1 MLDKRYDY
9 KTKEKQWQEYWQEK
23 GVYKFERESNKLIFS
38 IDTPP
43 PTVSGKIH
51 IGHIFSYSQAEFI
64 ARYKR
69 MMGYNV
75 FYPFGFD
82 DNGLP
87 TELLVE
93 KERGIK
99 AYTVS
104 REEFTSMCLET
115 TAKYEEEFRKLF
127 ISIGNSAD
135 WSLLYHTV
143 SPESQR
149 VSQKSF
155 LDLYKKNKVYYAQ
168 SPALWCTK
176 CQTAIAQ
183 SELESEERDSTFNYL
198 KFFIEGGDEYVEIA
212 TTRPEL
218 LCACDCVFVNPKDDK
233 RAYLI
238 GKKVKVPLYDLYV
251 PVLSDDKVE
260 LDKGTGVVMCCT
272 FGDQTDTQWY
282 KKYKLEL
289 KVAIDDFG
297 KMTALSGKYEGQKI
311 KEARLNIIEDLKSA
325 GLMIKQE
332 AIKHQVSVHE
342 RCGTE
347 MEIKLKNQWFIKTL
361 DEKQKWLELGDKI
374 DWHPTFMKSRYVDW
388 VENLMMD
395 WCISR
400 QKYFGVPFP
409 VWYCKDCGQI
419 IVADEKDLPVNPL
432 STMPKHPCPKCGS
445 HNFEPEKDIMDT
457 WATSSVTPQI
467 NTKWGTDEDLHKR
480 LMPMSL
486 RPNAHDIIRTWDFY
500 TIVKSFYNEGILP
513 WENIMISG
521 FIMASAGQKISKSKN
536 NAKSDPIALIDTYSA
551 DVVRYW
557 SATGSLGRDIL
568 FNEEKF
574 KIGARLVNKLYNAS
588 KFVWLFIENF
598 DAKGVDTSKLM
609 PIDKWIISKFS
620 EMQAK
625 YKDYFEKYEVG
636 LAMSELESFFWNF
649 CDNYIE
655 LVKVRLYN
663 EDKHTKDEINSGKYA
678 LYVVLLEMLKMF
690 GVYLPH
696 VTEEIYQNTYKGM
709 EGVQSVHN
717 MTFEELLPCDKEL
730 NNLGDE
736 VCEIVASAR
745 GYKTDNKISLKTPL
759 TKITIYSPN
768 IEFIKTCESDIK
780 DASGALDVEY
790 VLADKKPIT
799 IHGHLEEEK

>member
-1 MLDKRYDY
+1 MLENRYDY

-23 GVYKFERESNKLIFS
+23 GVYKFDRESNKPIFS

-64 ARYKR
+64 ARFKR

-93 KERGIK
+93 KERNLK

-115 TAKYEEEFRKLF
+115 TAKYEEEFKKLF

-198 KFFIEGGDEYVEIA
+198 KFFIEDSDEYVEIA

-238 GKKVKVPLYDLYV
+238 GKRVRVPLYDYYV
-251 PVLSDDKVE
+251 PVLCDDKVE

-289 KVAIDDFG
+289 KVAIDDYG
-297 KMTALSGKYEGQKI
+297 RMTALSGKYEGQKI
-311 KEARLNIIEDLKSA
+311 KEARANIIEDLKSA

-332 AIKHQVSVHE
+332 GIKHQVSVHE

-374 DWHPTFMKSRYVDW
+374 DWHPAFMKSRYVDW

-409 VWYCKDCGQI
+409 VWYCKDCGEI
-419 IVADEKDLPVNPL
+419 IVADEEDLPVNPL
-432 STMPKHPCPKCGS
+432 SIMPKHACHKCGS

-467 NTKWGTDEDLHKR
+467 NTKWGLDDDLHKK

-500 TIVKSFYNEGILP
+500 TIVKSFYNEDVLP
-513 WENIMISG
+513 WQNIMISG

-574 KIGARLVNKLYNAS
+574 KIGARLINKLYNAS
-588 KFVWLFIENF
+588 KFVWQFIENF
-598 DAKGVDTSKLM
+598 DKASVSIGDLM
-609 PIDKWIISKFS
+609 PIDRWIISKFS
-620 EMQAK
+620 EMQKK
-625 YKDYFEKYEVG
+625 YLDYFEKYEVG
-636 LAMSELESFFWNF
+636 LAMSEVESFFWNF

-663 EDKHTKDEINSGKYA
+663 ADKHSEREIASGKYA
-678 LYVVLLEMLKMF
+678 LYVILLEMLKMF
-690 GVYLPH
+690 GVYIPH
-696 VTEEIYQNTYKGM
+696 VTEEIYQNTYKAL
-709 EGVQSVHN
+709 EGVISIHS
-717 MTFEELLPCDKEL
+717 MTFDKDFTEEQGL
-730 NNLGDE
+730 NALGEE
-736 VCEIVASAR
+736 VCNIVSTVR
-745 GYKTDNKISLKTPL
+745 GYKTDNKISLKTPI

-768 IEFIKTCESDIK
+768 IEFIKSCESDIL
-780 DASGALDVEY
+780 DATGSREIEY
-790 VLADKKPIT
+790 VSSNDKNVIV
-799 IHGHLEEEK
+799 HGHVIEE